1 MPRVIEVKKLFVCL
15 DYDQH
20 NALEIFTVKRN
31 ITSDISW
38 ELLNDIFAEVDGS
51 IRIKNITDMLNL
63 GELQAHDVSA
73 KLTTESTKKYIPI
86 M

>member
-1 MPRVIEVKKLFVCL
+1 MPRVIEVKKLLVCL
-15 DYDQH
+15 VFDQH
-20 NALEIFTVKRN
+20 NALEIFAVKRN

-63 GELQAHDVSA
+63 GELQANDVSA

>member
-1 MPRVIEVKKLFVCL
+1 MPRVIEVKKHLVCL
-15 DYDQH
+15 VFDQH
-20 NALEIFTVKRN
+20 NALEIFAVKRN

-63 GELQAHDVSA
+63 GELQANDVSA